1 MSCVPDSDTLQDLGP
16 ASGSCIQSRTRQVF
30 RFQEADGACSVY
42 FECPV
47 CQIKMDIA
55 CDAVP
60 AKGGEFDC
68 PNCQAQLIVHYA
80 QDEHS

>member
-1 MSCVPDSDTLQDLGP
+1 M
-16 ASGSCIQSRTRQVF
+16 F
-30 RFQEADGACSVY
+30 RFHEADGACSAN

-55 CDAVP
+55 FDAVP
-60 AKGGEFDC
+60 AKGDEFDC
-68 PNCQAQLIVHYA
+68 PNCQAQLIAHYA